1 MHPDHQGYHRH
12 TSRARLEKSVN
23 SLLGLIEGIAL
34 DGQVNASELAFL
46 AEWLAEHHE
55 LREHHPY
62 NELIPVV
69 ERAMAD
75 GALSEEERA
84 DLTWLCNRLTS
95 AEFFDRVT
103 ADLQRLHAVVGGLIA
118 DMRITEQELAGLR
131 DWLEAHDHLKSCWPY
146 DEIDSLVSTVMRDG
160 RIDEEEHQLLH
171 AYFSE
176 FVAILDGRTIVS
188 APVQANGTITGLCA
202 SCPEILFEEQ
212 AFCFTGAS
220 SRYTRQVMAG
230 VVAKLG
236 GTYLQNPSKKVNYL
250 VIGAEGNPSWAYAC
264 YGRKVE
270 LAVQL
275 RKQGHRILIVH
286 EHDFHDAVADA
297 GG

>member
-1 MHPDHQGYHRH
+1 VHPDHQGYHRF

-34 DGQVNASELAFL
+34 DGQVNASEVAFL
-46 AEWLAEHHE
+46 SEWLGEHQE

-69 ERAMAD
+69 ERSMAD
-75 GALSEEERA
+75 GVLSDEERA
-84 DLTWLCNRLTS
+84 DLTWLCNRLVS
-95 AEFFDRVT
+95 SEFFDRVT
-103 ADLQRLHAVVGGLIA
+103 ADLQRLHAVVGGVIA
-118 DMRITEQELAGLR
+118 DMQITEQELKGLR
-131 DWLEAHDHLKSCWPY
+131 QWLEEHDHLKSCWPY

-160 RIDEEEHQLLH
+160 RIDEEEHKLLQSFF
-171 AYFSE
+171 AE

-188 APVQANGTITGLCA
+188 APVHENGTISGLCA
-202 SCPEILFEEQ
+202 SCPEIIFEEQ

-220 SRYTRQVMAG
+220 SRYTRQVMAD
-230 VVAKLG
+230 VVARLG

-270 LAVQL
+270 QAVQL